1 MWIKI
6 SLGIFAILGYYLMA
20 YAVFVKK
27 RKIDAMYIGAS
38 SSLLEVIFDLT
49 YEFSP
54 TLIRRILL
62 FLLGLICAFI
72 FTMGVILS

>member
-20 YAVFVKK
+20 YAIFGNKK
-27 RKIDAMYIGAS
+27 KIDDMYIGAS

>member
-1 MWIKI
+1 MWLKV
-6 SLGIFAILGYYLMA
+6 SLAIFAILGYVLMG
-20 YAVFVKK
+20 YAIFGNKK
-27 RKIDAMYIGAS
+27 KIDDMYIGNS
-38 SSLLEVIFDLT
+38 SSLIEAILDLT

>member
-1 MWIKI
+1 MWLKV
-6 SLGIFAILGYYLMA
+6 SLAIFAILGYFLMG
-20 YAVFVKK
+20 YAIFGNKK
-27 RKIDAMYIGAS
+27 KIDDMYIGNS
-38 SSLLEVIFDLT
+38 SSLIEVILDLT

-54 TLIRRILL
+54 TFIRRILL

>member
-1 MWIKI
+1 MWLKV
-6 SLGIFAILGYYLMA
+6 SLAIFAILGYVLMG
-20 YAVFVKK
+20 YAIFGNKK
-27 RKIDAMYIGAS
+27 KIDDMYMGNS
-38 SSLLEVIFDLT
+38 SSLIEVILDLT

>member
-1 MWIKI
+1 MWLKI
-6 SLGIFAILGYYLMA
+6 GLGIFAILGYYLMA
-20 YAVFVKK
+20 YAIFGNKN
-27 RKIDAMYIGAS
+27 KIDDMYIGNS
-38 SSLLEVIFDLT
+38 SSLIELILDLT

-72 FTMGVILS
+72 FTMGVILA

>member
-1 MWIKI
+1 MWLKV
-6 SLGIFAILGYYLMA
+6 SLAIFAILGYFLMG
-20 YAVFVKK
+20 YAIFGNKK
-27 RKIDAMYIGAS
+27 KIDDMYIGNS
-38 SSLLEVIFDLT
+38 SSLIEVILDLT

-62 FLLGLICAFI
+62 FLLGLTCAFI

>member
-1 MWIKI
+1 MWLKV
-6 SLGIFAILGYYLMA
+6 SLAIFAILGYFLMG
-20 YAVFVKK
+20 YAIFGNKK
-27 RKIDAMYIGAS
+27 KIDDMYIGNS
-38 SSLLEVIFDLT
+38 SSLIEVILDLT

>member
-1 MWIKI
+1 MWLKV
-6 SLGIFAILGYYLMA
+6 SLAIFAILGYVLMG
-20 YAVFVKK
+20 YAIFGNKK
-27 RKIDAMYIGAS
+27 KIDDMYIGNS
-38 SSLLEVIFDLT
+38 SSLIEVILDLT

-54 TLIRRILL
+54 TLIRRILI

>member
-1 MWIKI
+1 MWLKI
-6 SLGIFAILGYYLMA
+6 GLGIFAILGYYLMA
-20 YAVFVKK
+20 YAIFGNKK
-27 RKIDAMYIGAS
+27 KIDDMYIGTS
-38 SSLLEVIFDLT
+38 SSLIEVIFDLT

-62 FLLGLICAFI
+62 FLLGLITAFI